1 MQTFSTVMS
10 ELKEMLKTLVIILKY
25 QSHCNFGIF
34 FIKWGLEYKLDNGEP
49 IRNVRSKFYRA
60 TGNGRPGVCAQAR
73 PYYGEFFQSPQI

>member
-1 MQTFSTVMS
+1 MRRKIQTG
-10 ELKEMLKTLVIILKY
+10 KQIKT
-25 QSHCNFGIF
+25 QSPGGGGGRIF
-34 FIKWGLEYKLDNGEP
+34 FKWGLEYKLDNGEP